1 MLSSIFLSIEYGY
14 NHIVFLSIASA
25 NVCNVFLMRNNELT
39 EGIEVL
45 DQNRNPVGTSKI
57 AARKVRVLTLTAKCL
72 LEKLNHFP
80 YTVSSFTDKILNFV
94 ITPNRPYMCSNI
106 KSKMESVQS
115 SKLKFF

>member
-1 MLSSIFLSIEYGY
+1 M
-14 NHIVFLSIASA
+14 FLSIASA

-72 LEKLNHFP
+72 LENLNHFP
-80 YTVSSFTDKILNFV
+80 YTVSSFTDKILNFCKNI
-94 ITPNRPYMCSNI
+94 ITPNCPYMCSNI
-106 KSKMESVQS
+106 KSKMENEEFEFDALLYCSI
-115 SKLKFF
+115 